1 MLSSAIRTGRSDYL
15 CTLLGHDCERGKM
28 RREEDGDESAAGER
42 AGERAAWQVRK
53 RGSDGDGRRGRG
65 GR

>member
-1 MLSSAIRTGRSDYL
+1 
-15 CTLLGHDCERGKM
+15 M
-28 RREEDGDESAAGER
+28 RREEEEESAAGER